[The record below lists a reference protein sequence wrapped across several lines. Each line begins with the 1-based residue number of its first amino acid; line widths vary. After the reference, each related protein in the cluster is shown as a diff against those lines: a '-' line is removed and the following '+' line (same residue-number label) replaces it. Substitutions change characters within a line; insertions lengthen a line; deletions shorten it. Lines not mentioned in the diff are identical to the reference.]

1 MVIALKLI
9 SLFQAEFGD
18 SKQVFTAVATN
29 KSDAKAL
36 ISYFIL
42 SKCTDIR
49 IDLSQTIPH
58 TTHQFSVDQ
67 SSVHQVHAIPQLPS
81 SVTVAQDTP
90 GVPRARRRGEVR
102 AAGGSEAHAQRAADA
117 APPAAARGG
126 GGGGRGAREDDGG
139 FKSGPSSGGGR
150 SRADG
155 RRSH

>member
-36 ISYFIL
+36 VSYFIL

-67 SSVHQVHAIPQLPS
+67 SSVHQVQAIPQLPS

-90 GVPRARRRGEVR
+90 GYIPPTTAV
-102 AAGGSEAHAQRAADA
+102 SIDA
-117 APPAAARGG
+117 KSSFYLCPIKVKMMGLNFILKC
-126 GGGGRGAREDDGG
+126 GRINQ
-139 FKSGPSSGGGR
+139 
-150 SRADG
+150 
-155 RRSH
+155 